1 MIKCRK
7 PFAGIILIAIS
18 FLLVACQPKKSEPTL
33 LLNFPYHEAR
43 KTILQSGWKPAEDMP
58 PYEEIGALAHQ
69 FRDLGYAE
77 VEDCTGSGL
86 LACLF
91 YFQNEEGE
99 YLKIG
104 TSGEYPDPH
113 FNVQT
118 KVVYAA
124 TLKDMRHVRA
134 SMEIKGG
141 ANPKEIK
148 SLMGHSSIKVTYDV
162 YGHLFQDHEDRRA
175 ARANQIA
182 ASLITGC

>member
-1 MIKCRK
+1 MIKFRK

-33 LLNFPYHEAR
+33 LLNLSYHEAR
-43 KTILQSGWKPAEDMP
+43 KTILQNGWEPAEGLS
-58 PYEEIGALAHQ
+58 PYDEIGAAAHY

-77 VEDCTGSGL
+77 VEDCTGSSL

-104 TSGEYPDPH
+104 TSGEYPDSH
-113 FNVQT
+113 FEVQT

-124 TLKDMRHVRA
+124 IR
-134 SMEIKGG
+134 SEI
-141 ANPKEIK
+141 
-148 SLMGHSSIKVTYDV
+148 D
-162 YGHLFQDHEDRRA
+162 
-175 ARANQIA
+175 
-182 ASLITGC
+182 